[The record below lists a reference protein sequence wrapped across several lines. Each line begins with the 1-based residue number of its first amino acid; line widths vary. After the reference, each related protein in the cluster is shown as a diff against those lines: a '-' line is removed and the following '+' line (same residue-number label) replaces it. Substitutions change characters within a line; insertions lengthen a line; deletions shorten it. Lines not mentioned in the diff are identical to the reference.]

1 MQSKAESIA
10 VKIFVSYAPKDE
22 GYKQQLLK
30 HLSPLVRQGS
40 ITSWDA
46 QQIRAGSEQHEEA
59 LKHFYE
65 ADIILCLLSSDF
77 IHSEY
82 CTVEMDHAWKRR
94 ESEEIVVLPI
104 LLRAVELQGTAFS
117 KLQIIPR
124 NKKPIIGRS
133 NRDKLLSDVAREIAM
148 VADSVRTKMFE

>member
-1 MQSKAESIA
+1 MQSKVESTA

-22 GYKQQLLK
+22 GYKQHLLK

-77 IHSEY
+77 IYSSSSFPNLALGSFLY
-82 CTVEMDHAWKRR
+82 VT
-94 ESEEIVVLPI
+94 
-104 LLRAVELQGTAFS
+104 
-117 KLQIIPR
+117 
-124 NKKPIIGRS
+124 
-133 NRDKLLSDVAREIAM
+133 
-148 VADSVRTKMFE
+148 RTTKTY